1 MGHRTY
7 LISTNRERSEIL
19 FEGNNFLPFFWL
31 TLLRLSDLEQAEP
44 AMRKA
49 YQWLLEEEQAAEN
62 ATIRVPKAVAITNG
76 LATCSFMEDNFPD
89 KLEFYRDFIHFLD
102 QHTQE
107 DDILELDVLALADFE
122 GIDAFITHLKA
133 TLSAIEMYEAE
144 KVSGYFQDD
153 QPAAFV
159 GFGAFPGDQAGKYS
173 NAFTPRRSAAAVPP
187 PKPKN
192 AVTKTSLPAAIGV
205 ILAGVALLYIPYKGF
220 LKEGITLVVIFCLLA
235 AVTVVVM
242 GCRKLVAAIR
252 K

>member
-19 FEGNNFLPFFWL
+19 FEANNFLPFFWL
-31 TLLRLSDLEQAEP
+31 ALLRLSDLEQAEP
-44 AMRKA
+44 AMRKE

-62 ATIRVPKAVAITNG
+62 ATIRIPKAAAITNG
-76 LATCSFMEDNFPD
+76 LATCSFMEENFPD

-107 DDILELDVLALADFE
+107 DDILELDVLALAAFE

-144 KVSGYFQDD
+144 KVSGYFQDH
-153 QPAAFV
+153 QPAALA
-159 GFGAFPGDQAGKYS
+159 GFGAFPGDQAHKYS
-173 NAFTPRRSAAAVPP
+173 NAFTPQRSTVAAPP
-187 PKPKN
+187 PKK

-205 ILAGVALLYIPYKGF
+205 IIAGVALLYVPYKGF
-220 LKEGITLVVIFCLLA
+220 LKEGITLAVIFCLLA
-235 AVTVVVM
+235 AITVVVM